1 MQIPTNCTI
10 PNDEITYEFMRSNGP
25 GGQNVNKVESAVR
38 LKFDLKSNSTLPED
52 VKTRL
57 FNIAANRI
65 TKAGVLTIVSRR
77 SRRQDKNRKDALKR
91 LKELIEQ
98 ASRKP
103 KPFKKTAVPLR
114 SKLDRLNSK
123 KRRSQQKQLRRFP
136 LDSE

>member
-1 MQIPTNCTI
+1 MEITTDYVIPD
-10 PNDEITYEFMRSNGP
+10 DEIIYEFMRSSGP

-38 LKFDLKSNSTLPED
+38 LKFDLKSNKSLPVD

-57 FNIAANRI
+57 FNIAGNRI
-65 TKAGVLTIVSRR
+65 TKAGVLTIVARR

-91 LKELIEQ
+91 LRELIEQ
-98 ASRKP
+98 AAKKP

-123 KRRSQQKQLRRFP
+123 KHRSQQKQLRRTP
-136 LDSE
+136 AEME